1 MAPVRCLAIRNA
13 HSAAWVLK
21 REGALGVAPQWAHPA
36 SPLRGILAPDPDYLD
51 RRSHDGGGRVESVGD
66 DLVLCTGGSGLSAAA
81 SRGLDSCKSQA
92 VALAS
97 TYVHKLT
104 PEAAGVIIEMGLKF
118 ERLVDDDKERLSPE
132 EVVLRARRIA
142 RDKAI

>member
-1 MAPVRCLAIRNA
+1 MGSSGEP
-13 HSAAWVLK
+13 AAWNT
-21 REGALGVAPQWAHPA
+21 GA
-36 SPLRGILAPDPDYLD
+36 
-51 RRSHDGGGRVESVGD
+51 RSRLSGSAEPYWGGRVESVGD

-97 TYVHKLT
+97 TYVHKLS
-104 PEAAGVIIEMGLKF
+104 PEAADVIIEISLNF

-132 EVVLRARRIA
+132 EAVLRARRIA
-142 RDKAI
+142 RDEAI